1 MSYATKSIVPAVKK
15 IRIILANR
23 PQLARDVV
31 RGIIDR
37 QGDMEVVRE
46 AEQRFDLLLAVKET
60 HADAVILSA
69 HDSDV
74 QGLCSHLLAEY
85 PGLTILALSVEGRS
99 AFVEQLCPS
108 RREIADPSNER
119 VLAALRQAIRDPCD
133 WIREADRGASPGF
146 L

>member
-1 MSYATKSIVPAVKK
+1 MPGVKK
-15 IRIILANR
+15 LRLVLANR

-31 RGIIDR
+31 KEIIER

-46 AEQRFDLLLAVKET
+46 AVQRFDLLLAVRET

-69 HDSDV
+69 GDSDV

-108 RREIADPSNER
+108 RREISDPSTER
-119 VLAALRQAIRDPCD
+119 VLAALRQAIREPCC
-133 WIREADRGASPGF
+133 WMGEAEHRESPGF
-146 L
+146 P